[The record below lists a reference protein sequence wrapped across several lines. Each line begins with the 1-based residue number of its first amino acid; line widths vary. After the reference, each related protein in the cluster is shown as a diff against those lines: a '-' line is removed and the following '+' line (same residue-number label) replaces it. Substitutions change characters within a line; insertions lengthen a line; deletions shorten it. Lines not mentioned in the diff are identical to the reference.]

1 MKKYETVFN
10 TEMLFVQN
18 EMFEPIFYK
27 MKYLIPPKIES
38 CNTKELEQKI
48 WDNYDYIQGLK
59 QVSTE
64 YTNNISDISE
74 KEKQEK
80 KNNRF
85 IKIGGLNR
93 YKNDLLDILKNFD
106 EDEQIVLTTIPS
118 SKVSKINVVNRIVE
132 AICEENKC
140 FLNGNRLFIKTR
152 DEQSA
157 SISGGISHRSYKKHY
172 DSWDRNIEI
181 SKIFTGKKVIV
192 IDDVLTTGASFFAAR
207 KHLNDLGF
215 EDIYF
220 FAFGKTERSI
230 LYENCFC
237 RLAKQIDESI
247 VKAKQIDGVI
257 IDIDQTII
265 ETSGYDFDMDNR
277 QALSEL
283 NEKYK
288 GGFYLYNNIDQL
300 FKLLRDKKIP
310 FIFVTNRKTYFAKAI
325 LTKYFE
331 ELFGHRLKYNDLEGD
346 FELPVCTQSEMFEIC
361 SFKLDKGIYN
371 NIDEANVLIS
381 YDDARKIGEEQ
392 GLGKYYDQKNATY
405 RTIPAIKPHSAMV
418 QLAKEKLEEIG
429 CNRIIGVGNSE
440 TDILAFK
447 AVGIESILVNW
458 GNKAKIFISNKPNK
472 IFSDVEELCSLINNE
487 GKD

>member
-74 KEKQEK
+74 KEKQKK
-80 KNNRF
+80 KNSRF

-181 SKIFTGKKVIV
+181 SKTFTGKKVIV

-207 KHLNDLGF
+207 MIWDSRIFIFLHL
-215 EDIYF
+215 
-220 FAFGKTERSI
+220 
-230 LYENCFC
+230 
-237 RLAKQIDESI
+237 
-247 VKAKQIDGVI
+247 VK
-257 IDIDQTII
+257 
-265 ETSGYDFDMDNR
+265 
-277 QALSEL
+277 L
-283 NEKYK
+283 NEVS
-288 GGFYLYNNIDQL
+288 FM
-300 FKLLRDKKIP
+300 
-310 FIFVTNRKTYFAKAI
+310 KTVSVDY
-325 LTKYFE
+325 
-331 ELFGHRLKYNDLEGD
+331 
-346 FELPVCTQSEMFEIC
+346 Q
-361 SFKLDKGIYN
+361 
-371 NIDEANVLIS
+371 
-381 YDDARKIGEEQ
+381 
-392 GLGKYYDQKNATY
+392 
-405 RTIPAIKPHSAMV
+405 
-418 QLAKEKLEEIG
+418 
-429 CNRIIGVGNSE
+429 
-440 TDILAFK
+440 
-447 AVGIESILVNW
+447 
-458 GNKAKIFISNKPNK
+458 NK
-472 IFSDVEELCSLINNE
+472 
-487 GKD
+487 